1 MTFFTRSSPELVYQQ
16 PLRSRL
22 VAAAIGAAMLAVLLL
37 LWPEL
42 LGASLTTPQLML
54 GACLWLA
61 LIAAGLR
68 MALSLRSGFVFG
80 ADGVGAR
87 GAWRTRTLP
96 YDHIAGCTVV
106 PEEIRNRRG
115 PPLRGLRLTFEAM
128 HPGVRP
134 LRLFIAE
141 ARPLAPAII
150 ARLKTVPGVSS
161 RQLKLLQQASFDSA
175 ETGAPWRIAA

>member
-1 MTFFTRSSPELVYQQ
+1 MTFFKRSSSELAYRQ
-16 PLRSRL
+16 PLGSRV
-22 VAAAIGAAMLAVLLL
+22 VATATGAVMLAVLLA

-54 GACLWLA
+54 GACLWFA
-61 LIAAGLR
+61 LIAVGLR
-68 MALSLRSGFVFG
+68 MALSLRTAFVFG

-106 PEEIRNRRG
+106 PEEIPNRRG
-115 PPLRGLRLTFEAM
+115 QPLRGLRLTFEAM
-128 HPGVRP
+128 HPGIKP
-134 LRLFIAE
+134 FRLFIAE
-141 ARPLAPAII
+141 GRPLGPAII

-161 RQLKLLQQASFDSA
+161 RQLKVLQLASFHNV
-175 ETGAPWRIAA
+175 ETGVPLGVAA